1 MDNGE
6 GKEEEEERIKVN
18 LRMKQKTP
26 FDTNSN
32 AVNDAH
38 AQWRERLNYYLL
50 NEIDSSGAVL
60 SQYIVLDT

>member
-1 MDNGE
+1 MNECNKGSRMDNGE

-38 AQWRERLNYYLL
+38 AQ
-50 NEIDSSGAVL
+50 
-60 SQYIVLDT
+60 